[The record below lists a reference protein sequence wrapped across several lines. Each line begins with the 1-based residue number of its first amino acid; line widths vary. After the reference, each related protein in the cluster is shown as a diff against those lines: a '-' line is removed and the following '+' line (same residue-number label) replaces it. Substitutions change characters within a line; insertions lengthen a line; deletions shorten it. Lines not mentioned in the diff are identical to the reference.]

1 LKDQRKGRV
10 GEGVGATERWLVLM
24 VSDVRRLIETGTL
37 DQERSKTVATVL
49 YILTALKPGV
59 DAEEYERFEREVD
72 YPFSAKLETIVSY
85 RIHRLTEPAPF
96 EGGPWNYIERIEVTD
111 RAAYLAAIATDAK
124 DLIDTLHEKYLDESK
139 TKMIWSTR
147 IDP

>member
-1 LKDQRKGRV
+1 
-10 GEGVGATERWLVLM
+10 
-24 VSDVRRLIETGTL
+24 
-37 DQERSKTVATVL
+37 VATVL
-49 YILTALKPGV
+49 NVLTALKPGV

-72 YPFSAKLETIVSY
+72 YPFTAKMKTIVSY

-111 RAAYLAAIATDAK
+111 RAAYEAELATAAK
-124 DLIDTLHEKYLDESK
+124 ELIETLHEKYLDESK
-139 TKMIWSTR
+139 LKFIWSER